1 MITFDKVL
9 KIEKLNYIYRNI
21 RYIKKLNILEFGVKE
36 GYSTCM
42 FLNLVEKNK
51 GKLLSVD
58 INKSLNF
65 FSSKRWQFLQTRDDN
80 FEIVKKEIKDQL
92 DVIYIDSYHEPS
104 HIKKIF
110 YYYYKFLKPGGVIF
124 LDDISWLPYI
134 KNSPHESEFSEIINR
149 DTFQKIL
156 EIYNVNKL
164 NLDLE
169 VNFDATGTAKF
180 TKLTK
185 KNLKEP
191 LQIYNSSF
199 GIKNILRKISR
210 IKPKN

>member
-1 MITFDKVL
+1 M
-9 KIEKLNYIYRNI
+9 
-21 RYIKKLNILEFGVKE
+21 
-36 GYSTCM
+36 
-42 FLNLVEKNK
+42 
-51 GKLLSVD
+51 
-58 INKSLNF
+58 
-65 FSSKRWQFLQTRDDN
+65 
-80 FEIVKKEIKDQL
+80 
-92 DVIYIDSYHEPS
+92 IYIDSYHEPS

-199 GIKNILRKISR
+199 GIKNIQTNIALKSFINDQFLIDDLQIMINEIKLNEKPLRKH
-210 IKPKN
+210 